1 MDVFMLS
8 LEGAKGSALYV
19 IIIRQWIAVRVASV
33 STPARS
39 PQHLQQVSIVDTGY
53 SHGGEPALP
62 TQNIKQ

>member
-1 MDVFMLS
+1 MDVFMFLV
-8 LEGAKGSALYV
+8 GRGKRVCIYV

-53 SHGGEPALP
+53 SHGREPALP